1 MNINSLRYCLRQT
14 SRSFSR
20 NKWLALVSAS
30 MIAISLGILGG
41 SLLAA
46 VNTNQIMINI
56 QSNLEMAVFLVED
69 ADQEAIE
76 AQLDGLP
83 GITDY
88 RFVSRDDG
96 LREFARSLN
105 AQSLFKELEGE
116 NNPLPDM
123 FRVRAAEAE
132 LVPEL
137 AQKIEGLAGV
147 ESVEYGEEL
156 VDMLVRVSRWV
167 NRASLTVSI
176 LLAAG
181 AIFLIVTT
189 IRLSVLARQEEVS
202 IMKYLGASDWF
213 VRLPFL
219 LEGMLIGWL
228 GTLVAILVLGAG
240 YFRLA
245 AIFIKE
251 AQLFFL
257 QPVTAAEQLVPIF
270 LGLLILGTLMGGI
283 GSTLSIRRF
292 LKV

>member
-1 MNINSLRYCLRQT
+1 MNINSLRYCPRQT

-176 LLAAG
+176 RHAG

-219 LEGMLIGWL
+219 L
-228 GTLVAILVLGAG
+228 
-240 YFRLA
+240 
-245 AIFIKE
+245 
-251 AQLFFL
+251 
-257 QPVTAAEQLVPIF
+257 
-270 LGLLILGTLMGGI
+270 
-283 GSTLSIRRF
+283 
-292 LKV
+292 KVC